1 MKTVDFE
8 QTSLNTCIEDAQD
21 ERVLITRGGK
31 PVALVV
37 GVGEL
42 DDEQLELAG
51 SKKFWSLINER
62 RKQETLSRAEL
73 EERIEK

>member
-1 MKTVDFE
+1 MKTVDFK

-42 DDEQLELAG
+42 DEEQLELAG
-51 SKKFWSLINER
+51 SKKFWSLIDKR
-62 RKQETLSRAEL
+62 RKQKTFSRAEL
-73 EERIEK
+73 EQRIEK